1 MKPVNVKSRTYID
14 FDKKTNKRDPKF
26 KVDDP
31 ERLSKYKNIFA
42 TGYVPNW
49 SKEVFV
55 ITKVKNNLPW
65 TYVISNLKGK
75 EIFETFYEKELQ
87 STNQIQFRKEKVI
100 KRKGNK
106 LYVKWKGYDN
116 SINSSIDKKDIV
128 I

>member
-1 MKPVNVKSRTYID
+1 MKPVNVKSWAYLD

-42 TGYVPNW
+42 TAYVPNW

-65 TYVISNLKGK
+65 TYVISDLKGK

-106 LYVKWKGYDN
+106 LYAKWKGYDN

>member
-1 MKPVNVKSRTYID
+1 MKPVNVKSWTYLD

-42 TGYVPNW
+42 TAYVPNW

-65 TYVISNLKGK
+65 TYVISDLKGK